1 MASRSGLLDGLRALV
16 VGGGGQGIGAAIT
29 EGIAAA
35 GADVAVADVDEG
47 RAAAAADSAAKYG
60 RKVVPIAADIR
71 DPDSIERMV
80 TTAGQALG
88 GLDVVVTVVG
98 GLMAFGVSFNRL
110 EEVTDDAWDFVFDIN
125 LKYVYRVLK
134 AALKVMTAQGTG
146 GSIVSIGSDA
156 GTAATARPTWPPT
169 ARPSRAWRTWS

>member
-35 GADVAVADVDEG
+35 GADVAVADVDDA

-60 RKVVPIAADIR
+60 HTVVPITADIR

-80 TTAGQALG
+80 TTASQALG
-88 GLDVVVTVVG
+88 GLDV
-98 GLMAFGVSFNRL
+98 
-110 EEVTDDAWDFVFDIN
+110 E
-125 LKYVYRVLK
+125 
-134 AALKVMTAQGTG
+134 
-146 GSIVSIGSDA
+146 IG
-156 GTAATARPTWPPT
+156 
-169 ARPSRAWRTWS
+169 RAHV